1 MSDTNSTDN
10 RGLTAVVP
18 EAEPIEVGRS
28 LIVVIG
34 INDYVHSNK
43 LKNAVQD
50 AIGLQQAMI
59 DKLGFSAPIPA
70 LLDQAATKEAI
81 SSLVDD
87 QLYEIVEENDNL
99 IFFFAGHG
107 TTRVRKVGDKEIE
120 TGYLVPVDAAK
131 SWSEYVEIDPLL
143 KSISALPARH
153 ILVILDSC
161 ESGLALGQ
169 SMNSFRSM
177 QNPQN
182 TNRYSKD
189 LNGRISRKII
199 TSAQRDQ
206 LAKDNG
212 PIQGHSL
219 FTGTLIDGFNWGKA
233 DLDGNGLISSSELGL
248 FIQQQV
254 AQASDSQQTP
264 DFGSFHLDDRGEMV
278 ISLGNQSFD
287 ALKERAFSAIQKGE
301 ITIFKD
307 LMNQIITLNPND
319 PKALYF
325 AYRLHLFNGNIKDAS
340 ISIQELIALNSPAG
354 IIPLSTHDLE
364 TLRCYLNIP
373 SWVHGFSLSES
384 DFPFQ
389 IEIFSGIDD
398 NSLNKIEEQEIGD
411 LNGFRLEEN
420 HLFQFEFNNL
430 SSSRCYIYLIDVD
443 PVGRIESIPLWSWE
457 NEEIDWGGLQGREK
471 STVFRATK
479 EELSGV
485 NQLRFFSSPQ
495 RISQLF
501 RPPAAAAR
509 SVGPQAFQDINLL
522 DLMKIRTKS
531 IFYTVV

>member
-1 MSDTNSTDN
+1 MSNTNSVDK

-18 EAEPIEVGRS
+18 EAEPIKVGRS

-59 DKLGFSAPIPA
+59 DKLGFSAPIPP
-70 LLDQAATKEAI
+70 LLDKAATKDAI

-87 QLYEIVEENDNL
+87 QLYKVVEENDSL

-131 SWSEYVEIDPLL
+131 SWSDYVEIDWLL

-169 SMNSFRSM
+169 AMNSFRD
-177 QNPQN
+177 

-264 DFGSFHLDDRGEMV
+264 DFGSFHLDDRGEMI
-278 ISLGNQSFD
+278 ISLRDQSFD
-287 ALKERAFSAIQKGE
+287 MLKARAFAALQSGMM
-301 ITIFKD
+301 KD
-307 LMNQIITLNPND
+307 FTDLSNQLILLRPLS
-319 PKALYF
+319 PEALYLE
-325 AYRLHLFNGNIKDAS
+325 YRLSFFEGNFDRAIEAIDKLS
-340 ISIQELIALNSPAG
+340 NLNISMDL
-354 IIPLSTHDLE
+354 IPLSSDDISTIKFRFNCWKSVLE
-364 TLRCYLNIP
+364 IP
-373 SWVHGFSLSES
+373 DSEIS
-384 DFPFQ
+384 S
-389 IEIFSGIDD
+389 EVYMLVG
-398 NSLNKIEEQEIGD
+398 
-411 LNGFRLEEN
+411 
-420 HLFQFEFNNL
+420 NN
-430 SSSRCYIYLIDVD
+430 
-443 PVGRIESIPLWSWE
+443 
-457 NEEIDWGGLQGREK
+457 
-471 STVFRATK
+471 K
-479 EELSGV
+479 EELQEVKPQSFGDLEGFLIQYKKIF
-485 NQLRFFSSPQ
+485 QLRIKNHTSEPIHIYMLEIDENGIFEPVNLWNDDDTLLDGLPPEKEKNSNSFLQWGSVGICEVKLFFSPKRLNFFLFPQ
-495 RISQLF
+495 I
-501 RPPAAAAR
+501 
-509 SVGPQAFQDINLL
+509 
-522 DLMKIRTKS
+522 
-531 IFYTVV
+531 